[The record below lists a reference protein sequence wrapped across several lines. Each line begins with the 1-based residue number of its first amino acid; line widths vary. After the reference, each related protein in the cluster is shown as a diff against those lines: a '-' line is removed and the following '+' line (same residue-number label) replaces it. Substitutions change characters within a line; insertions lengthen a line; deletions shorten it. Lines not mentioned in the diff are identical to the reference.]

1 MNTIAF
7 MALHLIPEK
16 YSHRLYFLY
25 IYDTMVSKSGKTF
38 ELHQKKFYFYEN
50 EQLNPLLKTNKNREI
65 RYRCQHDAF
74 RQASKE
80 RRVCVLNKKLTWIE
94 CDGGPHILIESKYL
108 KIWKAETE
116 EGFKKSYEHY
126 EEAGLIDDYIGV
138 LKTEFGKC
146 IIISEDICSSTWL
159 SDNHSNGFIVVINYV
174 SDSYQNEE
182 LESEIL
188 LKEFSKISED
198 QFIDTHLIYQVT
210 DEELYLFA
218 ACDFGSDWLY
228 HYCKLNLLPG
238 KYSIKMI
245 EEYIFHDWV
254 CQVKCVSFFK
264 FFYWAGYLQSTSF
277 KLNLYFNWQDFPWRS
292 HL

>member
-1 MNTIAF
+1 M
-7 MALHLIPEK
+7 
-16 YSHRLYFLY
+16 
-25 IYDTMVSKSGKTF
+25 
-38 ELHQKKFYFYEN
+38 
-50 EQLNPLLKTNKNREI
+50 
-65 RYRCQHDAF
+65 
-74 RQASKE
+74 
-80 RRVCVLNKKLTWIE
+80 NKKLTWIE

-116 EGFKKSYEHY
+116 EGFKKSYEYY
-126 EEAGLIDDYIGV
+126 EQAGLIDDYIGV

-188 LKEFSKISED
+188 LREFSKISED
-198 QFIDTHLIYQVT
+198 QFIDTHLIYQVA

-245 EEYIFHDWV
+245 EEYIFHDS
-254 CQVKCVSFFK
+254 SFR
-264 FFYWAGYLQSTSF
+264 LF
-277 KLNLYFNWQDFPWRS
+277 KLNNLINN
-292 HL
+292 L